1 MYFSWTFM
9 KKKKRG
15 NIKLKMFSLIMIKY
29 QQTSIER
36 MTVLAESM
44 IILTVFVIFM
54 GYLIYKLAY
63 EDGY

>member
-1 MYFSWTFM
+1 
-9 KKKKRG
+9 
-15 NIKLKMFSLIMIKY
+15 MFSLIMIKY

-44 IILTVFVIFM
+44 IILAVFVIFM
-54 GYLIYKLAY
+54 GYLICKLEY

>member
-1 MYFSWTFM
+1 LDFYE
-9 KKKKRG
+9 KKNKKG

-44 IILTVFVIFM
+44 IILAVFVIFM
-54 GYLIYKLAY
+54 GYLICKLEY
-63 EDGY
+63 EDDY